1 MNFNKGELLKDLRIK
16 KGLTLEEAGISIGV
30 TKQTLFKYE
39 NNIITNIPSDKIE
52 ALSRLYGVSPST
64 IMGWEN
70 SSINVKQHA
79 QSVEIEDILS
89 TATYMTYGGKEL
101 SDKEK
106 KQIRNILK
114 TILEE

>member
-1 MNFNKGELLKDLRIK
+1 MNFNRGELLKDLRIK
-16 KGLTLEEAGISIGV
+16 KGFTLEEVGVYIGV

-52 ALSRLYGVSPST
+52 SLSRLYGVSPSV
-64 IMGWEN
+64 IMGWE
-70 SSINVKQHA
+70 SPSTKIKKHV
-79 QSVEIEDILS
+79 VEIEDILS
-89 TATYMTYGGKEL
+89 SATYMTYGGKEL